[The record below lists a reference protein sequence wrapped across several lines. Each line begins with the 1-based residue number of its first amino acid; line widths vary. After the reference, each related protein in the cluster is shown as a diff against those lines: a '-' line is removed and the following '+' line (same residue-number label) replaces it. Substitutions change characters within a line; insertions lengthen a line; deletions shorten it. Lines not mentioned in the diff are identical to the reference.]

1 MRIEKVIN
9 DKGMIQY
16 YFFDFEEPK
25 HFFKIDKKIRKIK
38 ELKIKVIDNVKGFSF
53 LMKKYSIN
61 DAEIYLYNEHMLG
74 NFLTVKVKKDEN
86 ILEMLVDKL
95 RTLEI

>member
-1 MRIEKVIN
+1 MNLQKVIN

-38 ELKIKVIDNVKGFSF
+38 ELKIKVVEKVDGFSF
-53 LMKKYSIN
+53 LMKKYLIN
-61 DAEIYLYNEHMLG
+61 DAEIYLYNEHMVG
-74 NFLTVKVKKDEN
+74 NFITVKDKKDEN
-86 ILEMLVDKL
+86 VLKILADKL
-95 RTLEI
+95 MNLEI

>member
-1 MRIEKVIN
+1 MKIEKIIN
-9 DKGMIQY
+9 DKGMIEY
-16 YFFDFEEPK
+16 YFFDLEDPK

-38 ELKIKVIDNVKGFSF
+38 ELKIKVVDKVEGFSF

-61 DAEIYLYNEHMLG
+61 DAEIYLYNEHMAG
-74 NFLTVKVKKDEN
+74 NFLTVKIKKDEDV
-86 ILEMLVDKL
+86 LEILVDKL